1 MTGNVPAHGYAW
13 PALEF
18 EAVVWERGDT
28 KYASR
33 RQLRQAAGKY
43 QAAIPL
49 EIATRDFNLPSELL
63 AAAEDATSALVRFD
77 SEVGHIP
84 TPFAAILLRTE
95 SASSSEIER
104 LTVSAKQLALA
115 ELGNTKTPNS
125 ALVLANVRAMEAALE
140 FAQHLDA
147 NSIVAMQRA
156 LLGEPEDTQKHGWRN
171 EQVWIGGGISPHT
184 AEFVPPVHGRIQHF
198 IDDLMRFIDR
208 DDLPVLAQIAI
219 AHAQFETIHPFVDGN
234 GRTGRA
240 LVQSLLRAKGV
251 TVSTTVPLSA
261 GLLNE
266 AAQYVEA
273 LTAYRLGNLEPI
285 VAEFANSAFRAVENG
300 SWLRKELSRIEE
312 KWKSQAVGRTG
323 SVASKLGTYLLRQ
336 PVVSIASIVT
346 EFSVTAPVA
355 LQAVRKF
362 EAIGALEQT
371 NQNKRNRTW
380 QAPQVLKA
388 MEEFAARAR
397 RARQ

>member
-1 MTGNVPAHGYAW
+1 
-13 PALEF
+13 
-18 EAVVWERGDT
+18 
-28 KYASR
+28 
-33 RQLRQAAGKY
+33 
-43 QAAIPL
+43 
-49 EIATRDFNLPSELL
+49 
-63 AAAEDATSALVRFD
+63 
-77 SEVGHIP
+77 
-84 TPFAAILLRTE
+84 
-95 SASSSEIER
+95 
-104 LTVSAKQLALA
+104 
-115 ELGNTKTPNS
+115 
-125 ALVLANVRAMEAALE
+125 MEAALE

-156 LLGEPEDTQKHGWRN
+156 LLGEPEDAQQHGWRN

-184 AEFVPPVHGRIQHF
+184 AEFVPPVHGRIQHGIEDLIQF
-198 IDDLMRFIDR
+198 INR
-208 DDLPVLAQIAI
+208 DDLPLLAQIAI

-240 LVQSLLRAKGV
+240 LVQSLLRGKGV

-273 LTAYRLGNLEPI
+273 LTAYRLGNVEPI
-285 VAEFANSAFRAVENG
+285 VAEFAQAALRAVENG
-300 SWLRKELSRIEE
+300 SWLRTELSQIKEN
-312 KWKSQAVGRTG
+312 WNSQDTGRTG

-362 EAIGALEQT
+362 EAIGALEQS
-371 NQNKRNRTW
+371 NQNKRNRIW
-380 QAPQVLKA
+380 LAPQVLTA

-397 RARQ
+397 RARG

>member
-1 MTGNVPAHGYAW
+1 MSGNSTEHGFAW

-18 EAVVWERGDT
+18 EPVAWERGDA

-49 EIATRDFNLPSELL
+49 DIATRDLKLPSELL
-63 AAAEDATSALVRFD
+63 AATEDATSALVRFD
-77 SEVGHIP
+77 SEIGHIP
-84 TPFAAILLRTE
+84 APFASILLRTE

-125 ALVLANVRAMEAALE
+125 ALVLGNVRAMEAALE

-156 LLGEPEDTQKHGWRN
+156 LLGEPEDAQQHGWRN

-184 AEFVPPVHGRIQHF
+184 AEFVPPVHGRIQHCIEDLIQF
-198 IDDLMRFIDR
+198 INR
-208 DDLPVLAQIAI
+208 DDLPLLAQIAI

-240 LVQSLLRAKGV
+240 LVQSLLRGKGV

-273 LTAYRLGNLEPI
+273 LTAYRLGNVEPI
-285 VAEFANSAFRAVENG
+285 VAEFAQAALRAVENG
-300 SWLRKELSRIEE
+300 SWLRTELSQIKEN
-312 KWKSQAVGRTG
+312 WNSQDTGRTG

-362 EAIGALEQT
+362 EAIGALEQS
-371 NQNKRNRTW
+371 NQNKRNRIW
-380 QAPQVLKA
+380 LAPQVLTA

-397 RARQ
+397 RARG